1 MFKGQGRKPRER
13 TGSLL
18 KQFTQQWA
26 AGEGWGAAGLGVSAH
41 LLGAAVYTLCSDK
54 CQWSCFSPS
63 EDFIGISWR
72 CVHTYNEKPR
82 VQASNAF
89 SSAGSGHAFISLGTI
104 LVARGSRVL
113 SAVIGWHIKTLIAP
127 QWKGAM

>member
-1 MFKGQGRKPRER
+1 MSVFKGQERTPRER

-18 KQFTQQWA
+18 KQFTPRWA

-41 LLGAAVYTLCSDK
+41 LLGAAVYTLCSNK
-54 CQWSCFSPS
+54 CQWSCFSPF

-82 VQASNAF
+82 VQASHAF
-89 SSAGSGHAFISLGTI
+89 SRGGSGHAFISLGTI
-104 LVARGSRVL
+104 LVARGSGVL
-113 SAVIGWHIKTLIAP
+113 SAVTGWHIKPL
-127 QWKGAM
+127 